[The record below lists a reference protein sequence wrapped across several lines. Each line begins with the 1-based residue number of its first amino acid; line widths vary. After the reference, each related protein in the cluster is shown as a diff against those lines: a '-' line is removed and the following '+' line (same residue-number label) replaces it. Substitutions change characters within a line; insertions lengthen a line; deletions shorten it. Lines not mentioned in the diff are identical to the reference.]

1 MVTNLAMTKGSGY
14 ADGRHG
20 KGRLFQRGRV
30 WWVQYYAHGQM
41 VRESSRSDKKAVA
54 EKLLMRR
61 LVQSEDGT
69 APVKQRPISY
79 EEMRQRL
86 VTQRLIDHPRLSKAL
101 SEAGLKNLDA
111 FFAKLKSSVITEDK
125 IQEFIVARQAT
136 GASSATINRALA
148 ALRQMFRLSAKQ
160 IKAPPDF
167 DRIMLKEPPARKGFL
182 TREEYLRL
190 LAMLPD
196 YVRPI
201 FTFGY
206 CTGMRLG
213 ELQKLTWRH
222 IDLKDGMIRLES
234 EDTKNDEARAIPYRQ
249 VPELAGIVDQLWRQ
263 ATDKSGL
270 VFTRAKGRPLG
281 SFRKAWIRACIKS
294 LLGRM
299 LWECPTCHRKTE
311 VAKQE
316 WPPERPKTEP
326 PLCACGV
333 TCRWKYRG
341 LIFHDLRRT
350 AIRNL
355 RRSGVPESVAMK
367 ISGHKTREVFE
378 RYNIVDN
385 ADTTQA
391 MEKLEQFHRAEDQKL
406 EQRASR
412 PN

>member
-1 MVTNLAMTKGSGY
+1 MDKVKGTGY

-20 KGRLFQRGRV
+20 KGRLFLRGRV
-30 WWVQYYAHGQM
+30 WWVQYYANGQQF
-41 VRESSRSDKKAVA
+41 RESSDSYKKAVA
-54 EKLLMRR
+54 EKLLMKR
-61 LVQSEDGT
+61 LVAADDGRIP
-69 APVKQRPISY
+69 AKQCPITY

-86 VTQRLIDHPRLSKAL
+86 VTRRLIEKPRLAKSR
-101 SEAGLKNLDA
+101 SEAGLKHLDT
-111 FFAKLKSSVITEDK
+111 FFAELKSSVITEQR
-125 IQEFIVARQAT
+125 IQEFIVSRQAT

-148 ALRQMFRLSAKQ
+148 ALRQMFRMSAKQ
-160 IKAPPDF
+160 IKDAPDF
-167 DRIMLKEPPARKGFL
+167 NQLMLDEPRARKGFL
-182 TREEYLRL
+182 SREEYLRV
-190 LAMLPD
+190 LAVLPD

-213 ELQKLTWRH
+213 ELQKLTWGH
-222 IDLKDGMIRLES
+222 VDLKEGMIRLEP
-234 EDTKNDEARAIPYRQ
+234 EDTKNDESREIPYGKI
-249 VPELAGIVDQLWRQ
+249 PELAGIVDHLWRQ

-270 VFTRAKGRPLG
+270 VFTRAGGRSLG

-299 LWECPTCHRKTE
+299 VWECSVCHSKVE

-316 WPPERPKTEP
+316 WPPEVPKTAP
-326 PLCACGV
+326 PRCACGV
-333 TCRWKYRG
+333 TCHWTYEG

-355 RRSGVPESVAMK
+355 RRAGVAESVAMK

-378 RYNIVDN
+378 RYNIKDRRDVIEATD
-385 ADTTQA
+385 
-391 MEKLEQFHRAEDQKL
+391 KLAEFYRAEDQKL
-406 EQRASR
+406 ESPTAR